1 MPDIHH
7 LLRIQAPCEKVYAA
21 LTTAEGIRNWWTRD
35 AELDAH
41 VGGTGAFRFYEGKGI
56 TRVRIDAL
64 ATDARVAWTVTA
76 SNAPGGWD
84 GTTITFDL
92 KPDGGATALALAHRG
107 FEDANEGYALVST
120 GWAYYL
126 VSLQQ
131 YLEAGQGTPQQEKD
145 FAIFARSRVRGPE
158 IRHEIPIKASPQEL
172 FRALTDARRL
182 GQWWIPDTRGES
194 KPGNVLEFWFG
205 AQSCQSMRVKSLEA
219 DSRVCW
225 QAVESDLSDWA
236 GTEVEFVIRPED
248 AARSRLQFRHS
259 GWQHEIDRFPY
270 YSTSW
275 AVFLVSL
282 KDLLETGK
290 GHPYPNAW
298 IT

>member
-7 LLRIQAPCEKVYAA
+7 LLRIQAPREKVFAA
-21 LTTAEGIRNWWTRD
+21 LTTAEGIRNWWTRE

-41 VGGTGAFRFYEGKGI
+41 VGGIGEFRFYGGKSV
-56 TRVRIDAL
+56 TKVRIDAL
-64 ATDARVAWTVTA
+64 EPGERVAWTTL
-76 SNAPGGWD
+76 STDAPGGWS
-84 GTTITFDL
+84 GTTIAFAL
-92 KPDGGATALALAHRG
+92 KADGDDTVLALAHCG
-107 FEDANEGYALVST
+107 FREANEGFALVST

-131 YLEAGQGTPQQEKD
+131 YLETGRGTPQQEKD
-145 FAIFARSRVRGPE
+145 FSIVTRPRGRGPE
-158 IRHEIPIKASPQEL
+158 IRHEIPIKTSPQEL
-172 FRALTDARRL
+172 YRALTDPRRL

-205 AQSCQSMRVKSLEA
+205 GDACQAMRVKALET

-236 GTEVEFVIRPED
+236 GTEVEFVIQPQD

-259 GWQHEIDRFPY
+259 GWQGEAERFPY

-275 AVFLVSL
+275 AIFLVSL
-282 KDLLETGK
+282 KDLLETGQ
-290 GHPYPNAW
+290 GHPFPNAW
-298 IT
+298 IS